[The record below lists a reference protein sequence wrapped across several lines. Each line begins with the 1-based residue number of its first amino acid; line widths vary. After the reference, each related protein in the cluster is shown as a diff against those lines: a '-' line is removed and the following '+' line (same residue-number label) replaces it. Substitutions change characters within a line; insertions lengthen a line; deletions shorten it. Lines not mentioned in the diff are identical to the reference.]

1 MKRIEVKDLSENFF
15 EVISKEWMLVT
26 AGDKEKFNTMTASWG
41 GIGILFN
48 KPVAYVFIRPERYT
62 YEFIE
67 KFDMFTLSFLG
78 KEHRDIY
85 NFCGSKSG
93 KDVDKVKE
101 TGLKP
106 IFTDGGNVMFE
117 QSRLTFECKKL
128 YATNFVAENFLDK
141 DSLGKFYNEKNGF
154 HKMYI
159 VEIVNIWQK

>member
-93 KDVDKVKE
+93 KYVDKVKE

-106 IFTDGGNVMFE
+106 IITDGGNVMFE

-159 VEIVNIWQK
+159 VEIVNIWHK